1 MKAFRLTQQR
11 YSHQLS
17 GKGASLNGARWN
29 SKGYEMIYCAEHR
42 SLALAEV
49 LVHISLE
56 NLSSS
61 YVMMVINI
69 PDKVSSLI
77 MSIDELPE
85 GWNRFPSPESTK
97 RIGDR
102 FIEERKACI
111 LKIPSV
117 VVKEEFNILINPNHP
132 DFVFINIDQI
142 EGFRIDER
150 LFKQA

>member
-61 YVMMVINI
+61 YVMLVIDI
-69 PDKVSSLI
+69 PEKVSRLI
-77 MSIDELPE
+77 MSADELPE
-85 GWNRFPSPESTK
+85 NWNHFPPPESPK
-97 RIGDR
+97 RIGDQ
-102 FIEERKACI
+102 FIEEEKACI

-117 VVKEEFNILINPNHP
+117 IVKEEFNILINPKHS
-132 DFVFINIDQI
+132 DFSFIKIDHI
-142 EGFRIDER
+142 EQFRIDER